1 VSEVVTVPADR
12 LRSFCMALFASVGM
26 QEEEAFVNADN
37 LVDADLKGIDSHGV
51 SRMPIHLKRLR
62 LGLVRPNYAIKT
74 VSDRLSAAVI
84 DACDSMGPYVSC
96 KAMDMAMA
104 KAAETGV
111 ALVTVKNSNHNGTA
125 GYYVERAIRQGMIGF
140 AATNSPARMAPWGG
154 RDPYFGTNPFAVG
167 IPAGQQLPIVADM
180 ATSVVA
186 RGKVVIA
193 AKNRQPIP
201 LGWALNKDGEPTTD
215 AAEGVVGSVLPFA
228 GAKGSAIALVID
240 VLAGILSGSLFGPYI
255 RDMYSDFKNPT
266 AISHTFGAIN
276 IEAFTSATQFRSDID
291 KMIAEIKHGTPARSV
306 SEIFLPG
313 EIELR
318 RRERRLREGVPL
330 SQAIADDLQRE
341 GEECR
346 TPCRWASVTQMV

>member
-1 VSEVVTVPADR
+1 
-12 LRSFCMALFASVGM
+12 MALFAAVGM
-26 QEEEAFVNADN
+26 QEEEAFINADN

-62 LGLVRPNYAIKT
+62 MGLVRPNYAMKIVT
-74 VSDRLSAAVI
+74 DRLSAAVI

-104 KAAETGV
+104 KAAQTGV

-125 GYYVERAIRQGMIGF
+125 GYYVERAIREGMIGF

-167 IPAGQQLPIVADM
+167 IPANTQLPIVADM

-193 AKNRQPIP
+193 AKNKQPIP

-240 VLAGILSGSLFGPYI
+240 VLAGVLSGSLFGPYV
-255 RDMYSDFKNPT
+255 RDMYSDFKNAT
-266 AISHTFGAIN
+266 AISHVFGAIN
-276 IEAFTSATQFRSDID
+276 IEAFTSAAQFRSDND
-291 KMIAEIKHGTPARSV
+291 KMISEIKHSTPAKNV

-318 RRERRLREGVPL
+318 RRNKYLREGIPL
-330 SQAIADDLQRE
+330 STAIAQDLKRE
-341 GEECR
+341 GEQCGV
-346 TPCRWASVTQMV
+346 PFRWENTAGMA